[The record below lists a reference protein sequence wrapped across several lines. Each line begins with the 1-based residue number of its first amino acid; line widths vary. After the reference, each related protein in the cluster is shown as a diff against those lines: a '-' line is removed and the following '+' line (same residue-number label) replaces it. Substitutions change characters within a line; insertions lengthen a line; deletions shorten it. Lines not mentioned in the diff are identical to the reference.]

1 MKLRR
6 LVAIAVIIASGGL
19 LALQADAQEQLP
31 AEFPPASYKGKQY
44 VDSKG
49 CVFIRAGIDGD
60 VSWIPRVTR
69 ARQTVCGFKPT
80 LAGQVASAAP
90 AETSAPPPVQI
101 TLNDAP
107 VAAPAPAQV
116 PRKVV
121 RRQPAPAPVVVR
133 QTAPAPKPQPR
144 VVPAPVVVAAPT
156 PTPTPAP
163 APAPQTRPAPRVASA
178 CEGASPLSR
187 QYLRGAP
194 GAPVRCGPQAEPI
207 VAPSRVATVRQGDV
221 SRAADDIT
229 ITAKT
234 RIVPKHVAQNR
245 INTIDNVRAPRG
257 YKQVWDDGRLN
268 PHRAEQTLA
277 GRSDML
283 LIWTQTVPRRL
294 INQRTGRDVTASVP
308 LVYPYLDIVTQR
320 RELGEVTIVQRDG
333 RLAKRIV
340 RNSASARATT
350 KRQPVYSSRSAPQAA
365 QPQAAAASPALAGK
379 RFVQIGTYGN
389 PSNARRAAQNVAR
402 MGMAARIGKHSRG
415 GKTYMTVQAG
425 PFRSA
430 GAVQS
435 AMNRLRGAGYRD
447 AFAR

>member
-1 MKLRR
+1 M
-6 LVAIAVIIASGGL
+6 
-19 LALQADAQEQLP
+19 
-31 AEFPPASYKGKQY
+31 
-44 VDSKG
+44 
-49 CVFIRAGIDGD
+49 
-60 VSWIPRVTR
+60 
-69 ARQTVCGFKPT
+69 
-80 LAGQVASAAP
+80 
-90 AETSAPPPVQI
+90 QI

-435 AMNRLRGAGYRD
+435 AMNRLRGLATATHSHADPALTGLYQWPVGGDPAGHFLCPKGVEPGGGMKPVGRHK
-447 AFAR
+447 ARRQGQVEGHMQGAAAPGKVARQGGLQLAGMAGQGPAQGIGQQRKMPQRGMPQT